1 MFKKLIIAVLCC
13 LPMSLMAQTTFK
25 FGTVNSAEIIAA
37 MPERAAAEQQL
48 QDLSKKYE
56 DEFVKVQEEF
66 QNKYK
71 GDGRWFRPRIRA
83 KGYAE
88 ERKAKVHQR
97 GEKEG
102 QELTE
107 YEKGLR
113 SGYLL
118 SQADHAGQYKYG
130 QARDAGFSKKEAGEL
145 SKKPWKE
152 IKPIIAKK
160 RKDKGGDA
168 A

>member
-1 MFKKLIIAVLCC
+1 
-13 LPMSLMAQTTFK
+13 
-25 FGTVNSAEIIAA
+25 
-37 MPERAAAEQQL
+37 MPDKANTKVQAEQPAEP
-48 QDLSKKYE
+48 K
-56 DEFVKVQEEF
+56 
-66 QNKYK
+66 QNKYQR
-71 GDGRWFRPRIRA
+71 DGRWFRPRLRA

-130 QARDAGFSKKEAGEL
+130 QARDAGFSKQEAGEL

-160 RKDKGGDA
+160 RKNKEGDEA
-168 A
+168 

>member
-1 MFKKLIIAVLCC
+1 
-13 LPMSLMAQTTFK
+13 
-25 FGTVNSAEIIAA
+25 
-37 MPERAAAEQQL
+37 MPDKANNNQNAAAKP
-48 QDLSKKYE
+48 SKY
-56 DEFVKVQEEF
+56 QR
-66 QNKYK
+66 
-71 GDGRWFRPRIRA
+71 DGRWFKPRIRA

-88 ERKAKVHQR
+88 ERKSGVHQR

-118 SQADHAGQYKYG
+118 SQNDNAGMYKIRSG
-130 QARDAGFSKKEAGEL
+130 AGRRVPGKRLSQSEL

>member
-1 MFKKLIIAVLCC
+1 
-13 LPMSLMAQTTFK
+13 
-25 FGTVNSAEIIAA
+25 
-37 MPERAAAEQQL
+37 MPDKANNNQNAAAKP
-48 QDLSKKYE
+48 SKY
-56 DEFVKVQEEF
+56 QR
-66 QNKYK
+66 
-71 GDGRWFRPRIRA
+71 GGRWFKPRIRA

-88 ERKAKVHQR
+88 ERKSGVHQR

-118 SQADHAGQYKYG
+118 SQNDNAGMYKYG
-130 QARDAGFSKKEAGEL
+130 QARDAGFPKKEAGEL

-168 A
+168 V

>member
-1 MFKKLIIAVLCC
+1 MPDKANTK
-13 LPMSLMAQTTFK
+13 AQ
-25 FGTVNSAEIIAA
+25 AEQS
-37 MPERAAAEQQL
+37 AAETKQ
-48 QDLSKKYE
+48 SR
-56 DEFVKVQEEF
+56 
-66 QNKYK
+66 YK
-71 GDGRWFRPRIRA
+71 GDGRWFRPRVRA

-145 SKKPWKE
+145 SKRPWKE

>member
-1 MFKKLIIAVLCC
+1 
-13 LPMSLMAQTTFK
+13 
-25 FGTVNSAEIIAA
+25 
-37 MPERAAAEQQL
+37 MPDKANNNQNAAAKP
-48 QDLSKKYE
+48 SKY
-56 DEFVKVQEEF
+56 QR
-66 QNKYK
+66 
-71 GDGRWFRPRIRA
+71 DGRWFKPRIRA

-88 ERKAKVHQR
+88 ERKSGVHQR

-118 SQADHAGQYKYG
+118 SQNDNAGMYKYG
-130 QARDAGFSKKEAGEL
+130 QARDVGFPKKEAGEL

>member
-1 MFKKLIIAVLCC
+1 
-13 LPMSLMAQTTFK
+13 
-25 FGTVNSAEIIAA
+25 
-37 MPERAAAEQQL
+37 MPDKANNNQNAAAKP
-48 QDLSKKYE
+48 SKY
-56 DEFVKVQEEF
+56 QR
-66 QNKYK
+66 
-71 GDGRWFRPRIRA
+71 DGRWFKPRIRA

-88 ERKAKVHQR
+88 ERKSGVHQR

-160 RKDKGGDA
+160 RKDKGGDEA
-168 A
+168 

>member
-1 MFKKLIIAVLCC
+1 
-13 LPMSLMAQTTFK
+13 
-25 FGTVNSAEIIAA
+25 
-37 MPERAAAEQQL
+37 MPDKANNNQNAAAKP
-48 QDLSKKYE
+48 SKY
-56 DEFVKVQEEF
+56 QR
-66 QNKYK
+66 
-71 GDGRWFRPRIRA
+71 DGRWFKPRIRA

-88 ERKAKVHQR
+88 ERKSGVHQR

-118 SQADHAGQYKYG
+118 SQNDNAGMYKYG

-160 RKDKGGDA
+160 RKDKGGDEA
-168 A
+168 

>member
-1 MFKKLIIAVLCC
+1 MPDKANNN
-13 LPMSLMAQTTFK
+13 QNT
-25 FGTVNSAEIIAA
+25 AA
-37 MPERAAAEQQL
+37 KP
-48 QDLSKKYE
+48 SKY
-56 DEFVKVQEEF
+56 QR
-66 QNKYK
+66 
-71 GDGRWFRPRIRA
+71 DGRWFRPRVRA

-113 SGYLL
+113 TGYLL

-130 QARDAGFSKKEAGEL
+130 QARDAGEL

>member
-1 MFKKLIIAVLCC
+1 MPNRATN
-13 LPMSLMAQTTFK
+13 QTET
-25 FGTVNSAEIIAA
+25 AA
-37 MPERAAAEQQL
+37 KPNRYQR
-48 QDLSKKYE
+48 
-56 DEFVKVQEEF
+56 
-66 QNKYK
+66 
-71 GDGRWFRPRIRA
+71 DGRWFKPRIRA

-88 ERKAKVHQR
+88 ERKAGVHQR

-118 SQADHAGQYKYG
+118 SQNDNAGQFKYG
-130 QARDAGFSKKEAGEL
+130 QARDAGFAKQEAGEM
-145 SKKPWKE
+145 SKKPWRE
-152 IKPIIAKK
+152 IKPLIAKK
-160 RKDKGGDA
+160 RKNKGGDA

>member
-1 MFKKLIIAVLCC
+1 
-13 LPMSLMAQTTFK
+13 
-25 FGTVNSAEIIAA
+25 
-37 MPERAAAEQQL
+37 MPEKANKNVKAEQQAAETET
-48 QDLSKKYE
+48 KP
-56 DEFVKVQEEF
+56 
-66 QNKYK
+66 NKYK
-71 GDGRWFRPRIRA
+71 GDGRWFRPRLRA

-118 SQADHAGQYKYG
+118 SQSDHAGQYKYG

-145 SKKPWKE
+145 SKKPWKD
-152 IKPIIAKK
+152 IKPIIEKK
-160 RKDKGGDA
+160 RKAKGKGGDA

>member
-1 MFKKLIIAVLCC
+1 
-13 LPMSLMAQTTFK
+13 
-25 FGTVNSAEIIAA
+25 
-37 MPERAAAEQQL
+37 MPDKANNNQNAAAKP
-48 QDLSKKYE
+48 SKY
-56 DEFVKVQEEF
+56 QR
-66 QNKYK
+66 
-71 GDGRWFRPRIRA
+71 DGRWFKPRIRA

-88 ERKAKVHQR
+88 ERKSGVHQR

-118 SQADHAGQYKYG
+118 SQNDNAGDFKYK
-130 QARDAGFSKKEAGEL
+130 QALDAGFSKAEAGEL
-145 SKKPWKE
+145 SHKSWKE
-152 IKPIIAKK
+152 NKPIIDKK
-160 RKDKGGDA
+160 RKNKGGKA

>member
-1 MFKKLIIAVLCC
+1 
-13 LPMSLMAQTTFK
+13 MATAQDNAPAES
-25 FGTVNSAEIIAA
+25 GT
-37 MPERAAAEQQL
+37 
-48 QDLSKKYE
+48 
-56 DEFVKVQEEF
+56 
-66 QNKYK
+66 NKNRR
-71 GDGRWFRPRIRA
+71 DGRWFRPRIRA

-118 SQADHAGQYKYG
+118 SQSDHAGQYKYG
-130 QARDAGFSKKEAGEL
+130 QARDAGFSKSEAGEL

-152 IKPIIAKK
+152 IKPIIDQK
-160 RKDKGGDA
+160 RKSKGGKEA
-168 A
+168 

>member
-1 MFKKLIIAVLCC
+1 
-13 LPMSLMAQTTFK
+13 MAKTQDNAPAKT
-25 FGTVNSAEIIAA
+25 AA
-37 MPERAAAEQQL
+37 SEPAAAEP
-48 QDLSKKYE
+48 ST
-56 DEFVKVQEEF
+56 
-66 QNKYK
+66 NKYNR
-71 GDGRWFRPRIRA
+71 DGRWFRPRLRA

-118 SQADHAGQYKYG
+118 SQSDHAGQYKYG
-130 QARDAGFSKKEAGEL
+130 QARDAGFSKEEAGEL
-145 SKKPWKE
+145 SKRPWNE
-152 IKPIIAKK
+152 IKPIIDKK
-160 RKDKGGDA
+160 RKSKGGKEA
-168 A
+168 

>member
-1 MFKKLIIAVLCC
+1 
-13 LPMSLMAQTTFK
+13 
-25 FGTVNSAEIIAA
+25 
-37 MPERAAAEQQL
+37 MPDKANNNQNAAAKP
-48 QDLSKKYE
+48 SKY
-56 DEFVKVQEEF
+56 QR
-66 QNKYK
+66 
-71 GDGRWFRPRIRA
+71 DGRWFKPRIRA

-88 ERKAKVHQR
+88 ERKSGVHQR

-130 QARDAGFSKKEAGEL
+130 QARDDGFSKQEAGEL

-160 RKDKGGDA
+160 RKNKGGDEA
-168 A
+168 

>member
-1 MFKKLIIAVLCC
+1 M
-13 LPMSLMAQTTFK
+13 
-25 FGTVNSAEIIAA
+25 
-37 MPERAAAEQQL
+37 
-48 QDLSKKYE
+48 
-56 DEFVKVQEEF
+56 
-66 QNKYK
+66 
-71 GDGRWFRPRIRA
+71 PRIRA

-107 YEKGLR
+107 YEK
-113 SGYLL
+113 
-118 SQADHAGQYKYG
+118 
-130 QARDAGFSKKEAGEL
+130 DAGFSKKEAGEL